1 MRSKELEHRLSVP
14 HAARSVPKLA
24 GIHRRQSDTARHPS
38 GYTRSRTRSA
48 MKLARRAAALRHQ
61 TPLARRPLFT
71 DRKSLY
77 RGHLPTN
84 PLQKL
89 AATAISAAKALR
101 DPRRADMVGV
111 LGEATGR
118 VALEKIRTDL
128 KTTREGRLIL
138 SERPVV
144 DSSTINGD
152 ELRQLSENTF
162 GHAYGRFLERYGFD
176 PDDRT
181 PVSLVDDEEL
191 AYVLLRY
198 RQVHDFW
205 HVLFGL
211 PPTVHGELVLKW
223 FELVHTGLPVAAFS
237 ALFGPLRLSA
247 KQRRRLYDAHVPWA
261 TRQGR
266 ACTQSL
272 LAVYYE
278 KCFEED
284 IDELR
289 KRLGVTVAPPLGASS
304 PKAAEA

>member
-1 MRSKELEHRLSVP
+1 MTLT
-14 HAARSVPKLA
+14 
-24 GIHRRQSDTARHPS
+24 RRQPAR
-38 GYTRSRTRSA
+38 
-48 MKLARRAAALRHQ
+48 Q
-61 TPLARRPLFT
+61 LFGAK
-71 DRKSLY
+71 KSLY

-118 VALEKIRTDL
+118 VALEKIRSDL
-128 KTTREGRLIL
+128 KKTREGRLIL

-144 DSSTINGD
+144 DSTTINGD
-152 ELRQLSENTF
+152 ELRELDENTF

-181 PVSLVDDEEL
+181 PVALVDDEEL

-237 ALFGPLRLSA
+237 ALFGPLRLSS

-261 TRQGR
+261 TTQGR

-272 LAVYYE
+272 LAIYYE
-278 KCFEED
+278 RCFEED

-289 KRLGVTVAPPLGASS
+289 RRLGVTVAPPLGTSS
-304 PKAAEA
+304 PKSASAA

>member
-1 MRSKELEHRLSVP
+1 MRQ
-14 HAARSVPKLA
+14 A
-24 GIHRRQSDTARHPS
+24 
-38 GYTRSRTRSA
+38 
-48 MKLARRAAALRHQ
+48 ARRAVLTRRQ
-61 TPLARRPLFT
+61 PARQLFGAK
-71 DRKSLY
+71 KSLY

-118 VALEKIRTDL
+118 VALEKIRSDL

-144 DSSTINGD
+144 DSSTING
-152 ELRQLSENTF
+152 EQLRQLSENTF

-181 PVSLVDDEEL
+181 PVALVDDEEL

-237 ALFGPLRLSA
+237 ALFGPLRLSS

-261 TRQGR
+261 TTQGR

-284 IDELR
+284 IDQLR

-304 PKAAEA
+304 PKAASAA

>member
-1 MRSKELEHRLSVP
+1 MR
-14 HAARSVPKLA
+14 
-24 GIHRRQSDTARHPS
+24 Q
-38 GYTRSRTRSA
+38 
-48 MKLARRAAALRHQ
+48 ARRAVAALTRRQ
-61 TPLARRPLFT
+61 PARPLFT

-89 AATAISAAKALR
+89 AATAISAAKALK

-118 VALEKIRTDL
+118 VALEKIRSDL

-144 DSSTINGD
+144 DSTTINGD
-152 ELRQLSENTF
+152 ELRQLDENTF

-181 PVSLVDDEEL
+181 PVALVDDEEL

-237 ALFGPLRLSA
+237 ALFGPLRLSS

-278 KCFEED
+278 KCFDED
-284 IDELR
+284 MDLLR
-289 KRLGVTVAPPLGASS
+289 KRLGVTVAPPLGTSS
-304 PKAAEA
+304 PKSASSA

>member
-1 MRSKELEHRLSVP
+1 
-14 HAARSVPKLA
+14 
-24 GIHRRQSDTARHPS
+24 
-38 GYTRSRTRSA
+38 
-48 MKLARRAAALRHQ
+48 MKLAHRAAAFTRRHP
-61 TPLARRPLFT
+61 PLARRQIFG

-118 VALEKIRTDL
+118 VALEKIRSDL
-128 KTTREGRLIL
+128 KKTREGRLIL
-138 SERPVV
+138 SERPIV

-152 ELRQLSENTF
+152 QLRELDENTF

-181 PVSLVDDEEL
+181 PVALVDDEEL

-237 ALFGPLRLSA
+237 ALFGPLRLSS

-266 ACTQSL
+266 ACTQSML
-272 LAVYYE
+272 SVYYE
-278 KCFEED
+278 RCFDED
-284 IDELR
+284 MDLLR
-289 KRLGVTVAPPLGASS
+289 KRLGVTVAPPLGTAS
-304 PKAAEA
+304 PKSSA

>member
-1 MRSKELEHRLSVP
+1 MQLS
-14 HAARSVPKLA
+14 R
-24 GIHRRQSDTARHPS
+24 G
-38 GYTRSRTRSA
+38 
-48 MKLARRAAALRHQ
+48 AAALTRHLSK
-61 TPLARRPLFT
+61 PSARTIFG

-118 VALEKIRTDL
+118 VALEKIRADL
-128 KTTREGRLIL
+128 KKTREGRLIL

-152 ELRQLSENTF
+152 QLRELNENTF

-237 ALFGPLRLSA
+237 ALFGPLRLSS
-247 KQRRRLYDAHVPWA
+247 KQRKRLYDAHVPWA

-278 KCFEED
+278 NCFEED

-289 KRLGVTVAPPLGASS
+289 RRLGVTVAPPLGTSS
-304 PKAAEA
+304 PKSTSA

>member
-1 MRSKELEHRLSVP
+1 MP
-14 HAARSVPKLA
+14 HSIYTAARTAPNLA
-24 GIHRRQSDTARHPS
+24 GSTQACKATHSTTPS
-38 GYTRSRTRSA
+38 SYTRRPAQRA
-48 MKLARRAAALRHQ
+48 MQLSRRAAALTRYL
-61 TPLARRPLFT
+61 PKSPARSIFG

-89 AATAISAAKALR
+89 AATAISAAKALK

-118 VALEKIRTDL
+118 VALEKIRSDL
-128 KTTREGRLIL
+128 TKTREGRLIL

-152 ELRQLSENTF
+152 QLRQLNENTF

-181 PVSLVDDEEL
+181 PVALVDDEEL

-237 ALFGPLRLSA
+237 ALFGPLRLSS

-261 TRQGR
+261 TKQGR
-266 ACTQSL
+266 ACTQSML
-272 LAVYYE
+272 SVYYE
-278 KCFEED
+278 RCFEED
-284 IDELR
+284 IDQLR
-289 KRLGVTVAPPLGASS
+289 KRLGVTLAPPLGTSS
-304 PKAAEA
+304 PKAASAA

>member
-1 MRSKELEHRLSVP
+1 MRQ
-14 HAARSVPKLA
+14 AASSP
-24 GIHRRQSDTARHPS
+24 
-38 GYTRSRTRSA
+38 
-48 MKLARRAAALRHQ
+48 HQ
-61 TPLARRPLFT
+61 TPAARAELFG

-118 VALEKIRTDL
+118 VALEKIRSDL
-128 KTTREGRLIL
+128 KKTREGRLIL

-152 ELRQLSENTF
+152 HLRQLNENTF

-191 AYVLLRY
+191 ACVLLRY

-205 HVLFGL
+205 HVFVRL

-237 ALFGPLRLSA
+237 ALFGPLRLSVKTTKA
-247 KQRRRLYDAHVPWA
+247 VVRCPRALGDDAGARLHTEYAERVLRAVLRRGHR
-261 TRQGR
+261 
-266 ACTQSL
+266 
-272 LAVYYE
+272 
-278 KCFEED
+278 
-284 IDELR
+284 
-289 KRLGVTVAPPLGASS
+289 
-304 PKAAEA
+304 